1 MSQGGRVKR
10 ERIRETG
17 GKSRWGGASRDRG
30 SSGVKSRK
38 GKIAVKSEEFTE
50 S

>member
-1 MSQGGRVKR
+1 MSQDKGETMRKR
-10 ERIRETG
+10 EAR
-17 GKSRWGGASRDRG
+17 GKSRWAGASRDRG

-38 GKIAVKSEEFTE
+38 RKIEVKSEEFTK